1 MTLFYSSLQQV
12 KGAQLE
18 VILFVNIGLIVL
30 AKADFF
36 FFLALKGKSCSEW
49 GSGLAGKEDMV
60 SEQIWE
66 CVGSRVHT

>member
-36 FFLALKGKSCSEW
+36 FFFGIKR
-49 GSGLAGKEDMV
+49 KEL
-60 SEQIWE
+60 Q
-66 CVGSRVHT
+66 

>member
-30 AKADFF
+30 AKADFLF
-36 FFLALKGKSCSEW
+36 FFGIKR
-49 GSGLAGKEDMV
+49 KEL
-60 SEQIWE
+60 Q
-66 CVGSRVHT
+66 